1 MHPFS
6 LTEEET
12 KLVSGGVAV
21 NAQASNPVLE
31 ASAAI
36 AQKAA
41 PGWATTLAIG
51 EEGGLPPDWLA

>member
-12 KLVSGGVAV
+12 QLISGGVAV
-21 NAQASNPVLE
+21 SAQASNPVLDGG
-31 ASAAI
+31 AAT
-36 AQKAA
+36 ALKAD

-51 EEGGLPPDWLA
+51 EEGGNPYWLA